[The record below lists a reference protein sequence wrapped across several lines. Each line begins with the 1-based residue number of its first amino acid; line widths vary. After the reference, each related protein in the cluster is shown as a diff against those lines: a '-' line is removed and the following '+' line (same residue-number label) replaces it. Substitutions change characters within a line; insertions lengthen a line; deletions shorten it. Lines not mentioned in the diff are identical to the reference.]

1 MSEIKKA
8 IEAVEKDFEK
18 REKDRQIEE
27 IKQVA
32 GTILERISAKEKQKA
47 ELARQR
53 HQARLERLEREKR
66 EREAKLRQ
74 KAPPRADAPAEKSS
88 VETAVARAKAAA
100 PAAAEAAETPAA
112 ND

>member
-47 ELARQR
+47 EIEEEIKTLKKNIND
-53 HQARLERLEREKR
+53 LKSGNIKSVKETVIK
-66 EREAKLRQ
+66 K
-74 KAPPRADAPAEKSS
+74 DASQCYIPFRYTIYYSS
-88 VETAVARAKAAA
+88 DGTVQYL
-100 PAAAEAAETPAA
+100 
-112 ND
+112 